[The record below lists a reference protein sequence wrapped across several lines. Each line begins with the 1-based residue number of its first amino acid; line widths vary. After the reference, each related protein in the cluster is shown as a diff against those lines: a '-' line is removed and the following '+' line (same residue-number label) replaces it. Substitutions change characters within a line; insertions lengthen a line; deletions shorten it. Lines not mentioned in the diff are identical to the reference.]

1 MKKLLTISILALLT
15 CGSVA
20 AQHHGNCGNC
30 PNHGKHHGRHSQ
42 QRSTELQYNAD
53 GIELTLVRAFP
64 TVKSVKKADKW
75 TEVYDANKKLLGY
88 AVYSKP
94 ASDGIRGYAGE
105 TPVLVALTP
114 KKVVSGVYLLPN
126 LETPRFIKSIDDA
139 GYFTHWNG
147 LSVKKAI
154 KEEVDAVSGA
164 TLSSGAIARS
174 VQAAL
179 KTL

>member
-1 MKKLLTISILALLT
+1 MKKAHILILTALLAGAT
-15 CGSVA
+15 AVQ
-20 AQHHGNCGNC
+20 AQHHGGRHCGNC
-30 PNHGKHHGRHSQ
+30 PNHGKHQ
-42 QRSTELQYNAD
+42 AQRSTELQYNAD

-75 TEVYDANKKLLGY
+75 TEVYDANNKLLGY

-105 TPVLVALTP
+105 TPVLVALSP

-126 LETPRFIKSIDDA
+126 LETPRYIKSIDDA
-139 GYFTHWNG
+139 GYFANWNG

-154 KEEVDAVSGA
+154 KKEVDAVSGA

-179 KTL
+179 KAL

>member
-1 MKKLLTISILALLT
+1 MKKAHILILTALLAGAT
-15 CGSVA
+15 AVQ
-20 AQHHGNCGNC
+20 AQHHGGRHCGNC
-30 PNHGKHHGRHSQ
+30 PNHGKHQ
-42 QRSTELQYNAD
+42 AQRSTELQYNAD

-64 TVKSVKKADKW
+64 TVKSVNKTDKW
-75 TEVYDANKKLLGY
+75 TEVYDANNKLLGY

-105 TPVLVALTP
+105 TPVLVALSP

-139 GYFTHWNG
+139 GYFANWNG

-154 KEEVDAVSGA
+154 KKEVDAVSGA

>member
-1 MKKLLTISILALLT
+1 MKKAHILILSALLAGAT
-15 CGSVA
+15 AVQ
-20 AQHHGNCGNC
+20 AQHHGGRHCGNC
-30 PNHGKHHGRHSQ
+30 PSHGKHQ
-42 QRSTELQYNAD
+42 AQRSTELQYNAD

-64 TVKSVKKADKW
+64 TVKSVNKTDKW

-139 GYFTHWNG
+139 GYFANWNG

-154 KEEVDAVSGA
+154 KKEVDAVSGA

-179 KTL
+179 KAL

>member
-1 MKKLLTISILALLT
+1 MKKAHILILTVLLAGATA
-15 CGSVA
+15 VQ
-20 AQHHGNCGNC
+20 AQHHGGRHCGNC
-30 PNHGKHHGRHSQ
+30 PNHGKHQ
-42 QRSTELQYNAD
+42 AQRSTELQYNAD

-114 KKVVSGVYLLPN
+114 KKVIAGVYLLPN
-126 LETPRFIKSIDDA
+126 LEGPRFIKSIDDA
-139 GYFTHWNG
+139 GYFANWNG

-154 KEEVDAVSGA
+154 KKKVDAVSGA

-179 KTL
+179 KAL